1 MAAKKSKASVAI
13 TVLWCGLLVGTL
25 DILAAFANAYISF
38 QIGPISVLK
47 YIASALFG
55 STALTGGTEMVIYGL
70 LMHYGI
76 AYFFT
81 ALYFFLYP
89 RLGGAAQNN
98 IVLGVMYGLFI
109 WLLMNLVAV
118 PLTKIPHRHMHVPQT
133 IINIVILMVMIGVPL
148 SIITDNFYA
157 GKTKR

>member
-1 MAAKKSKASVAI
+1 MVKKSKASVAL

-25 DILAAFANAYISF
+25 DILAAFANAYVSF
-38 QIGPISVLK
+38 DVGPTTVLK
-47 YIASALFG
+47 YIASAIVG
-55 STALTGGTEMVIYGL
+55 PTALTGGTDMVLIGL

-98 IVLGVMYGLFI
+98 IVIGVMYGLFI

-118 PLTKIPHRHMHVPQT
+118 PLTKIPHAHMHVPQT
-133 IINIVILMVMIGVPL
+133 IINIVILIVMIGVPL
-148 SIITDNFYA
+148 SIITDNFY
-157 GKTKR
+157 GGSKKR

>member
-1 MAAKKSKASVAI
+1 MAAKSKASVAI

-25 DILAAFANAYISF
+25 DILAAFSNAYISF

-47 YIASALFG
+47 YIASAVFG
-55 STALTGGTEMVIYGL
+55 PGALTGGTDMVVYGL
-70 LMHYGI
+70 LMHYAI

-89 RLGGAAQNN
+89 RLGGESQNN
-98 IVLGVMYGLFI
+98 ILLGVMYGLFI

-118 PLTKIPHRHMHVPQT
+118 PLTKIPHAHMHIPQT

-148 SIITDNFYA
+148 AIITDNFYSDKA
-157 GKTKR
+157 KR

>member
-1 MAAKKSKASVAI
+1 MAAKKSKASVAL

-25 DILAAFANAYISF
+25 DISAACANAYISF

-47 YIASALFG
+47 YVASALFG
-55 STALTGGTEMVIYGL
+55 PAAITGGTDIVIYGL
-70 LMHYGI
+70 LMHYAI

-81 ALYFFLYP
+81 ALFFFLYP
-89 RLGGAAQNN
+89 RLGGASQNN

-148 SIITDNFYA
+148 SIIANNFYTS
-157 GKTKR
+157 KTKP